1 MLASMIE
8 MQLARIVIRE
18 TSDQQSVHLREKD
31 GERQFPIVI
40 GMFEAWAIDRR
51 VRDRKTPRPMTHD
64 LMASLIQLLGA
75 KLERVVVSDLKNNTF
90 YAKLLLSRAGS
101 AEPIEVDAR
110 PSDAIAL
117 AVHLDA
123 PIFVEE
129 RVLETVLAAPPP
141 EEA

>member
-1 MLASMIE
+1 MIE
-8 MQLARIVIRE
+8 MQLSRIVIRE

-31 GERQFPIVI
+31 GSRQFPIVI
-40 GMFEAWAIDRR
+40 GIFEAWAIDRR

-64 LMASLIQLLGA
+64 LMASLVDALGG
-75 KLERVVVSDLKNNTF
+75 KLTRILISDLKNNTF
-90 YAKLLLSRAGS
+90 YAKLSFERDGG
-101 AEPIEVDAR
+101 ETVEVDAR

-123 PIFVEE
+123 PIFVDESVIE
-129 RVLETVLAAPPP
+129 AVLAAPPP

>member
-1 MLASMIE
+1 MIE

-40 GMFEAWAIDRR
+40 GFFEAEAIDRC
-51 VRDRKTPRPMTHD
+51 VRERKTKRPMTHD
-64 LMASLIQLLGA
+64 LMTSLLPALGA
-75 KLERVVVSDLKNNTF
+75 KLDRVVISDLKENTF
-90 YAKLLLSRAGS
+90 YATLVLLNAAG
-101 AEPIEVDAR
+101 AKVEVDAR

-117 AVHLDA
+117 AVHVDA

-129 RVLETVLAAPPP
+129 RVIESVLATPP
-141 EEA
+141 EGV

>member
-1 MLASMIE
+1 MIE

-18 TSDQQSVHLREKD
+18 TSDQQSIYLKEKAGD
-31 GERQFPIVI
+31 RQFPIVI
-40 GMFEAWAIDRR
+40 GIFEAWAIDRR

-64 LMASLIQLLGA
+64 LMAALVEALGA
-75 KLERVVVSDLKNNTF
+75 KLERVLVSDLRNNTF
-90 YAKLLLSRAGS
+90 YAKLVFSRGGTGA
-101 AEPIEVDAR
+101 PVEVDAR

-123 PIFVEE
+123 PIFVED
-129 RVLETVLAAPPP
+129 RVIETVLASPPP

>member
-1 MLASMIE
+1 MIE

-40 GMFEAWAIDRR
+40 GLFEAVAIDRC
-51 VRDRKTPRPMTHD
+51 VRDRKTKRPMTHD
-64 LMASLIQLLGA
+64 LMTSLLPALGA
-75 KLERVVVSDLKNNTF
+75 KLDRVIISDLKENTF
-90 YAKLLLSRAGS
+90 YATLVLTNAAG
-101 AEPIEVDAR
+101 EKVEVDAR

-117 AVHLDA
+117 AVHVDA

-129 RVLETVLAAPPP
+129 RVIESVLATPPP
-141 EEA
+141 EGV

>member
-1 MLASMIE
+1 MIE
-8 MQLARIVIRE
+8 MQLSRIVIRE
-18 TSDQQSVHLREKD
+18 TSDQQTVHLKEKD

-40 GMFEAWAIDRR
+40 GMFEAFAIDRR

-64 LMASLIQLLGA
+64 LMASLFGALGA
-75 KLERVVVSDLKNNTF
+75 KLERVVISDLKNNTF
-90 YAKLLLSRAGS
+90 FATLQIAQPGKDAV
-101 AEPIEVDAR
+101 EVDAR

-129 RVLETVLAAPPP
+129 RVIEAVLAAPP
-141 EEA
+141 EET

>member
-1 MLASMIE
+1 MVE

-18 TSDQQSVHLREKD
+18 TSDQQCIYLKEKD

-40 GMFEAWAIDRR
+40 GIFEAWAIDRK

-64 LMASLIQLLGA
+64 LMAAMIHALGSR
-75 KLERVVVSDLKNNTF
+75 LDRVIISDLRNNTF
-90 YAKLLLSRAGS
+90 YARLMLERAGQS
-101 AEPIEVDAR
+101 EPIEVDAR

-123 PIFVEE
+123 RIFVDEK
-129 RVLETVLAAPPP
+129 VLENVLASPSD
-141 EEA
+141 ES

>member
-1 MLASMIE
+1 MIE
-8 MQLARIVIRE
+8 MQLSRIVIRE
-18 TSDQQSVHLREKD
+18 TSDQQTVHLKEKD

-40 GMFEAWAIDRR
+40 GMFEAFAIDRR

-64 LMASLIQLLGA
+64 LMASLFGALGA
-75 KLERVVVSDLKNNTF
+75 KLERVVISDLKNNTF
-90 YAKLLLSRAGS
+90 FATLQIAQPGKDAV
-101 AEPIEVDAR
+101 EVDAR

-129 RVLETVLAAPPP
+129 RVIEAVLASPP
-141 EEA
+141 EET

>member
-1 MLASMIE
+1 MLMPMIE
-8 MQLARIVIRE
+8 MQLSRIVIRE
-18 TSDQQSVHLREKD
+18 TSDQQSLHLKEKD

-75 KLERVVVSDLKNNTF
+75 TLERVVISDLKNNTF
-90 YAKLLLSRAGS
+90 YAKLHLSRG
-101 AEPIEVDAR
+101 AEGGPIQVDAR

-123 PIFVEE
+123 PIYVEDE
-129 RVLETVLAAPPP
+129 VIATVLETPPP

>member
-1 MLASMIE
+1 MLAHMIE

-18 TSDQQSVHLREKD
+18 TSDQQSLYLREKD

-40 GMFEAWAIDRR
+40 GIFEAWAIDRR

-64 LMASLIQLLGA
+64 LMASLIQSLGA
-75 KLERVVVSDLKNNTF
+75 KLERVVISDLKNNTF
-90 YAKLLLSRAGS
+90 YAKLLLSRRGA
-101 AEPIEVDAR
+101 ADPIEVDAR

-123 PIFVEE
+123 PIFVEDAVIE
-129 RVLETVLAAPPP
+129 AVLAAPPP

>member
-1 MLASMIE
+1 MIE

-18 TSDQQSVHLREKD
+18 TSDQQSVHLKEKD
-31 GERQFPIVI
+31 GDRQFPIVI

-51 VRDRKTPRPMTHD
+51 VRERKTPRPMTHD
-64 LMASLIQLLGA
+64 LMASLVQLLGA
-75 KLERVVVSDLKNNTF
+75 KLDRVVISDLKNNTF
-90 YAKLLLSRAGS
+90 YAKLHLSRGGAG
-101 AEPIEVDAR
+101 APIEVDAR

-129 RVLETVLAAPPP
+129 SVIETVLAPPP

>member
-1 MLASMIE
+1 MIE
-8 MQLARIVIRE
+8 MQLSRIVIRE

-31 GERQFPIVI
+31 GSRQFPIVI

-64 LMASLIQLLGA
+64 LMASLVEALGG
-75 KLERVVVSDLKNNTF
+75 KLERIVVSDLRNNTF
-90 YAKLLLSRAGS
+90 YAKLIFTKPGG
-101 AEPIEVDAR
+101 ETVEVDAR

-123 PIFVEE
+123 PIFVED

>member
-1 MLASMIE
+1 MLALMIE
-8 MQLARIVIRE
+8 MHLARIVIRE
-18 TSDQQSVHLREKD
+18 TSDQQSVHLKEKD

-64 LMASLIQLLGA
+64 LMASLIQVLGA

-90 YAKLLLSRAGS
+90 YAKLRLSREGDG
-101 AEPIEVDAR
+101 EPIEVDAR

-117 AVHLDA
+117 AVHVDA
-123 PIFVEE
+123 PLYVEE
-129 RVLETVLAAPPP
+129 RVIEAVLASPPP
-141 EEA
+141 EGV